1 MCPLELSFTVPYF
14 FKNPSTVIVKTNKP
28 RQKHALSAACTQKK
42 IRKFDNCKARM
53 KKLTM

>member
-14 FKNPSTVIVKTNKP
+14 FKNPSTVKQTNQGKSMP
-28 RQKHALSAACTQKK
+28 YQQHAHRKK
-42 IRKFDNCKARM
+42 IRKFYNCKARM